1 MLWPILAAVI
11 LQWEAPALQRQC
23 IEVILCIELKQSCC
37 ENLESVL
44 SVFAKLSDLEIIF
57 CHFKVCSCRLVTFV
71 SWLESDNI
79 SPVFRYIFE
88 ICPLLMVCTWKKA
101 CSKHLQ
107 RCGTKY
113 WCFMWAQ
120 WSTAWGVFMQL
131 DGLFCA
137 PQWVHI
143 VLLLASFD
151 VALPSE
157 R

>member
-1 MLWPILAAVI
+1 MAKCYGLFWQ
-11 LQWEAPALQRQC
+11 QWFCSEKPPASQRQCQC

-88 ICPLLMVCTWKKA
+88 ICPLLMVCTWKIA

-107 RCGTKY
+107 RSGTNIDVSY
-113 WCFMWAQ
+113 GPNRALLGVRWCNLMVHFVLHNE
-120 WSTAWGVFMQL
+120 STL
-131 DGLFCA
+131 
-137 PQWVHI
+137 
-143 VLLLASFD
+143 S
-151 VALPSE
+151 SY
-157 R
+157 